1 MFFLHLN
8 CNSLECSFEFNSY
21 KNNLATLERVS
32 DELIPRTAAN
42 TFIIQLNLRPRPSH
56 ANSLHHCTKSIDSTI
71 LWALLLLRNVGAALF
86 SPFVLA
92 DLLLEIYSGAFYG
105 IARSGT
111 ALPTSANKRIHKFS
125 QQGSSAAES
134 PSLNGSWDLAML
146 STDLNGLSARNCVNF
161 SPIALAI
168 Q

>member
-8 CNSLECSFEFNSY
+8 RNSLECSFEFNSY

-56 ANSLHHCTKSIDSTI
+56 ANSLHHCTESIDSTI

-111 ALPTSANKRIHKFS
+111 ALPTRESINSRNKEVLQLKVLRLTVLEIS
-125 QQGSSAAES
+125 RCSR
-134 PSLNGSWDLAML
+134 L
-146 STDLNGLSARNCVNF
+146 T
-161 SPIALAI
+161 
-168 Q
+168 